1 MAKEKIKHD
10 GLLCFLL
17 AVIVVL
23 ILVIGGGAYYFLVLD
38 NGEEITENKTENID
52 EKESEKNSN
61 INTNLN
67 VTEKNQETEKKV
79 DKIAKELFEK
89 GSKKIRETQYAS
101 YDSYESAEPLT
112 EKTINGITYQKKH
125 VLYSDVKKQ
134 YSEIFTG
141 DALDSVLIRRF
152 MEIDGYLYVSY
163 GGATGWDI
171 TNIKLSRVSENNNEI
186 KYKVE
191 FNNIEGYDEK
201 ENDIISNKKSC
212 NMTIELVDGEYKI
225 SETDYLD
232 IDKP

>member
-1 MAKEKIKHD
+1 
-10 GLLCFLL
+10 
-17 AVIVVL
+17 
-23 ILVIGGGAYYFLVLD
+23 
-38 NGEEITENKTENID
+38 
-52 EKESEKNSN
+52 
-61 INTNLN
+61 
-67 VTEKNQETEKKV
+67 
-79 DKIAKELFEK
+79 
-89 GSKKIRETQYAS
+89 
-101 YDSYESAEPLT
+101 
-112 EKTINGITYQKKH
+112 
-125 VLYSDVKKQ
+125 
-134 YSEIFTG
+134 
-141 DALDSVLIRRF
+141 